1 VTVTAT
7 RPGPSAGRPPR
18 RRRTVLWTAITVGVA
33 FAVFAVILA
42 SQVHNEPSFTSG
54 KLIGRAEPDV
64 TLATQD
70 GHAVRLTDYAGQ
82 TVVVNF
88 WNEWCQPCKDEY
100 PSLLAFYD
108 AHAAD
113 GDVKMLG
120 VLRDSNGPSAVK
132 VFTDGH
138 PVPWTIVDD
147 PSAQASV
154 AFGTS
159 GQPETF
165 VISPSGVVAAIQK
178 GPSSYADLEKMLA
191 AARRAG

>member
-1 VTVTAT
+1 MTATAT
-7 RPGPSAGRPPR
+7 RPSPGRPSRKR
-18 RRRTVLWTAITVGVA
+18 RPVLWIALAAGVA

-42 SQVHNEPSFTSG
+42 SQVDNEPSFRSG
-54 KLIGRAEPDV
+54 KLIGKLAPDV

-70 GHAVRLTDYAGQ
+70 GKPVRLTDYAGQ
-82 TVVVNF
+82 VVVVNF

-100 PSLLAFYD
+100 GSLLAFHN
-108 AHAAD
+108 AHAND
-113 GDVKMLG
+113 GVQMLG
-120 VLRDSNGPSAVK
+120 VLRDSNGPAAVK

-138 PVPWTIVDD
+138 PVLWQILDD
-147 PSAQASV
+147 PGAQASV

-178 GPSSYADLEKMLA
+178 GPSSYGDLEKMLA
-191 AARRAG
+191 AARNAG

>member
-1 VTVTAT
+1 MTAT
-7 RPGPSAGRPPR
+7 RPSPGRGDR
-18 RRRTVLWTAITVGVA
+18 RRRPVLWITLAAGLA
-33 FAVFAVILA
+33 FTVFAVILA
-42 SQVHNEPSFTSG
+42 SQVHNEPSFRSG
-54 KLIGRAEPDV
+54 KLIGKLAPAV

-70 GHAVRLTDYAGQ
+70 GKDVRLTDFAGQ

-88 WNEWCQPCKDEY
+88 WNEWCQPCMDEY
-100 PSLLAFYD
+100 PSLLAFHN

-113 GDVKMLG
+113 GDVQMLG

-138 PVPWTIVDD
+138 PVPWEILDD
-147 PSAQASV
+147 PGAQASV

-165 VISPSGVVAAIQK
+165 VISPSGIVAAIQK
-178 GPSSYADLEKMLA
+178 GPSSYEDLEKMLA
-191 AARRAG
+191 AARNAG